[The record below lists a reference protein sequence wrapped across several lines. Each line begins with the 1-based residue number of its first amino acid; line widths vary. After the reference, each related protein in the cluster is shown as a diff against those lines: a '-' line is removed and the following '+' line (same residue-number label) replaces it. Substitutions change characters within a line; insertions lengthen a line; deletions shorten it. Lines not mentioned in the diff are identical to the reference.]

1 MDDPEETFGGDGDAS
16 PAPYEELVS
25 VMAGGLYGELERLVG
40 AHGPSAVSGLLPQV
54 VSVLEALQAAC
65 GQVKDRDQ
73 ALERLRDDRLRLLE
87 QYERERAGRKRA
99 DERFMELEDVMDQ
112 ERKAHSTAV
121 SQLESQS
128 RILDNKARSYADQ
141 VAGLEEQ
148 KSSLLKEISILNQS
162 HTKVVQSYKELR
174 SQKAASAFPGH
185 TSTTSA
191 ENERPKSPPIHV
203 PPHFQS
209 SPSDLKPESP
219 KEHGET
225 NELSHSEKTPQK
237 VAERN
242 VFPLAQE
249 MDIQPEKDASPS
261 QPGFDLEELLSST
274 PELKSDPQMQ
284 SSPLNTTLE
293 RNTVSLFA
301 EVSGLSPDLLTDM
314 DDGADLQG
322 DALETLIAEKTQLQE
337 ERMALD
343 TARRHLINRVE
354 ELSEE
359 RESLRMENE
368 RSLID
373 LRSCQVQLK
382 EAESEILRI
391 RQEIKDSRRSSEEG
405 EVEGGLPRTQRFTRS
420 EMARVVMERNLYKE
434 RLMELQEAVRR
445 TELLRASR
453 EEQAIQMKKSS
464 FWKIF
469 DRLFSPS
476 DAPESNG
483 DSPSPPGRSRLSR
496 NNRRDAGRNAPRFVP
511 RAISPSEADGSPQQK
526 RRELYGEI
534 RSHIW
539 QEHGRAQIHGWSQPP
554 SFQDQTHNLLI
565 VRQELHLWATAAPQ
579 LLREGSVTTDT
590 KKGPDSPAG
599 TTDVPV
605 LAQLRM
611 LEQKDPST
619 KLWCAAAS
627 VGLESRET
635 SQVDPH
641 CSSSSSSQLWVAAGT
656 PSASEVTLF
665 NAPNT
670 NQLLEHFVLPGIYVL
685 SMACVPGLATP
696 VDEKPVAKPEILED
710 PLAPRSD
717 SDEEAREMEAVGTG
731 PTVWIGTQEGCI
743 YIHSAAT
750 DWRRCQGKIRLKDA
764 VHCIVHTQGR
774 VVAALADGSLA
785 IFHRNADRKWELHS
799 PRVVQLGRPRRT
811 IRCIIP
817 VFNRLWCGYGNRI
830 YVLDPRTARIQRYF
844 EVTSHPESHV
854 RHMAAAGGGI
864 WISIRLETKLRL
876 LHAETGQPLQEV
888 ELEPFISR
896 TLGPNSISLAL
907 NISALGAFGKRL
919 WVGTSGGTIISV
931 PFVSE
936 FSESVKTSPSAGIPL
951 CAMEQAQISYHGH
964 RDAVRF
970 FVSVPGHVD
979 PSAAENLKDS
989 HGQET
994 PSKPCSL
1001 VLSGGEG
1008 YINLRIGDNSDKHYG
1023 DLLHP
1028 NPRLRR
1034 AERSHLIVW
1043 QVQG

>member
-1 MDDPEETFGGDGDAS
+1 MDDPEEIFGGDGDAS

-40 AHGPSAVSGLLPQV
+40 AHGPTAVTGLLPQV
-54 VSVLEALQAAC
+54 VSVLEALQEAC
-65 GQVKDRDQ
+65 GQVRDRDQ

-87 QYERERAGRKRA
+87 QYERERAERKRA

-121 SQLESQS
+121 SQLEGQS
-128 RILDNKARSYADQ
+128 RILENKARSYADQ

-148 KSSLLKEISILNQS
+148 KSSLLKEISVLNQT
-162 HTKVVQSYKELR
+162 HAKMVQSYKKLR
-174 SQKAASAFPGH
+174 SQKTASAGPGQ
-185 TSTTSA
+185 TSTSST
-191 ENERPKSPPIHV
+191 EDKRPKPPPVRVSPQ
-203 PPHFQS
+203 FLS
-209 SPSDLKPESP
+209 SPSDLKPPESP
-219 KEHGET
+219 KEHGEM

-237 VAERN
+237 IADRN

-261 QPGFDLEELLSST
+261 QHGFDLDELLSST

-284 SSPLNTTLE
+284 NSPLNTTLE

-322 DALETLIAEKTQLQE
+322 DTLETLIAENTQLQE
-337 ERMALD
+337 ARIALD

-359 RESLRMENE
+359 RESLRMEND

-373 LRSCQVQLK
+373 LRSCQMQLK
-382 EAESEILRI
+382 EAELELLRI
-391 RQEIKDSRRSSEEG
+391 RQEFKESRRSSEEG
-405 EVEGGLPRTQRFTRS
+405 EAEGGLARTQRFTRA

-445 TELLRASR
+445 SELLRASR

-476 DAPESNG
+476 DAPESAVA
-483 DSPSPPGRSRLSR
+483 SPLPPGRSWPSH
-496 NNRRDAGRNAPRFVP
+496 NNHRDSGRNTLRLMP

-534 RSHIW
+534 RSFIW
-539 QEHGRAQIHGWSQPP
+539 QEHGRAQIHGWSQPT
-554 SFQDQTHNLLI
+554 SFQD
-565 VRQELHLWATAAPQ
+565 
-579 LLREGSVTTDT
+579 
-590 KKGPDSPAG
+590 PDSPAG

-605 LAQLRM
+605 LVQLRM

-627 VGLESRET
+627 VGLEPRET
-635 SQVDPH
+635 SQIDNPH

-656 PSASEVTLF
+656 HSASEVTLF
-665 NAPNT
+665 NSPSA
-670 NQLLEHFVLPGIYVL
+670 NQLLEHFVLPGIHVL
-685 SMACVPGLATP
+685 SMACVPGLTAP
-696 VDEKPVAKPEILED
+696 VDEKPVVKPEILED

-743 YIHSAAT
+743 YIHSAVT
-750 DWRRCQGKIRLKDA
+750 DWRHCQGKARLKEA
-764 VHCIVHTQGR
+764 VHCIVHAQGR

-785 IFHRNADRKWELHS
+785 IFHRNADRNWELYS
-799 PRVVQLGRPRRT
+799 PRLVQLGRPRRS

-817 VFNRLWCGYGNRI
+817 VFNWLWCGYGNRI

-844 EVTSHPESHV
+844 EVTSHPKSHV

-864 WISIRLETKLRL
+864 WISVRLETTLRL

-896 TLGPNSISLAL
+896 TFGPSSVSLAL
-907 NISALGAFGKRL
+907 NISALGVFGKRL

-936 FSESVKTSPSAGIPL
+936 FSESPKTSPSAGIPL

-970 FVSVPGHVD
+970 FVSVPGYVD
-979 PSAAENLKDS
+979 PSAAENLKAS
-989 HGQET
+989 HSQEK

-1043 QVQG
+1043 QVQD

>member
-16 PAPYEELVS
+16 PVPYEELVS
-25 VMAGGLYGELERLVG
+25 MMAGGLYGELERLVS
-40 AHGPSAVSGLLPQV
+40 AHGPTAVSGLLPQV
-54 VSVLEALQAAC
+54 VSVLEALQEAC
-65 GQVKDRDQ
+65 GQVRDRDQ

-99 DERFMELEDVMDQ
+99 EERFMELEDVVDQ

-121 SQLESQS
+121 SQLEGQS
-128 RILDNKARSYADQ
+128 RILENKARSYADQ

-162 HTKVVQSYKELR
+162 HTKMVQSYKELR
-174 SQKAASAFPGH
+174 SQKTASTGPGQ
-185 TSTTSA
+185 TSTSSP
-191 ENERPKSPPIHV
+191 EDKRLKSPPIHV
-203 PPHFQS
+203 PPQFLS
-209 SPSDLKPESP
+209 RPSDLKPPESP
-219 KEHGET
+219 KEHGEK

-237 VAERN
+237 IAERN
-242 VFPLAQE
+242 VFPFARE
-249 MDIQPEKDASPS
+249 MDIQPEKDV
-261 QPGFDLEELLSST
+261 EST
-274 PELKSDPQMQ
+274 GC
-284 SSPLNTTLE
+284 PLNTTLE

-301 EVSGLSPDLLTDM
+301 EVSGLSLDLLTDM

-322 DALETLIAEKTQLQE
+322 DTLETMIAENTQLQE
-337 ERMALD
+337 ARIALD

-359 RESLRMENE
+359 RESLRMEKD
-368 RSLID
+368 RSLAD

-382 EAESEILRI
+382 EAELELLRI
-391 RQEIKDSRRSSEEG
+391 QQKFKESRCSSEEREA
-405 EVEGGLPRTQRFTRS
+405 EVGLARTQRFTRA

-434 RLMELQEAVRR
+434 RLMELQETGFPGGTSDSNEEIIILENNGPLA
-445 TELLRASR
+445 LLFPLTILFSLHPG
-453 EEQAIQMKKSS
+453 S
-464 FWKIF
+464 F

-476 DAPESNG
+476 DAPESAVA
-483 DSPSPPGRSRLSR
+483 SPLPPGRSRPSR
-496 NNRRDAGRNAPRFVP
+496 DSGQNTPRFMP

-539 QEHGRAQIHGWSQPP
+539 QEHGRAQIHGWSQPT
-554 SFQDQTHNLLI
+554 SFQD
-565 VRQELHLWATAAPQ
+565 
-579 LLREGSVTTDT
+579 
-590 KKGPDSPAG
+590 PDSPAG
-599 TTDVPV
+599 TTDVPELV
-605 LAQLRM
+605 QLRM

-619 KLWCAAAS
+619 KLWCATAS
-627 VGLESRET
+627 VGLEPQET
-635 SQVDPH
+635 SQIGNPH

-656 PSASEVTLF
+656 HSASEVTLF

-670 NQLLEHFVLPGIYVL
+670 NQLLEHFVLPGIHVL
-685 SMACVPGLATP
+685 SMACVPGQP

-743 YIHSAAT
+743 YIHSTVT
-750 DWRRCQGKIRLKDA
+750 DWRHCQGKARLKEA

-785 IFHRNADRKWELHS
+785 IFHRNA
-799 PRVVQLGRPRRT
+799 
-811 IRCIIP
+811 
-817 VFNRLWCGYGNRI
+817 
-830 YVLDPRTARIQRYF
+830 
-844 EVTSHPESHV
+844 
-854 RHMAAAGGGI
+854 
-864 WISIRLETKLRL
+864 
-876 LHAETGQPLQEV
+876 
-888 ELEPFISR
+888 
-896 TLGPNSISLAL
+896 
-907 NISALGAFGKRL
+907 
-919 WVGTSGGTIISV
+919 
-931 PFVSE
+931 E
-936 FSESVKTSPSAGIPL
+936 FSESTKTSPSAGIPL

-970 FVSVPGHVD
+970 FVSVPGYVD
-979 PSAAENLKDS
+979 PSAAENLKAS
-989 HGQET
+989 HSQEK

-1043 QVQG
+1043 QVQD

>member
-40 AHGPSAVSGLLPQV
+40 AHGPTAVSGLLPQV
-54 VSVLEALQAAC
+54 VSVLEALQEAC
-65 GQVKDRDQ
+65 GQVRDRDQ

-121 SQLESQS
+121 SQLEGQS
-128 RILDNKARSYADQ
+128 RILENKARSYADQ

-162 HTKVVQSYKELR
+162 HTKMVQSYKELR
-174 SQKAASAFPGH
+174 SQKTASAGPGQ
-185 TSTTSA
+185 TSTSSP
-191 ENERPKSPPIHV
+191 EDKRPKPPPFRV
-203 PPHFQS
+203 PPQFLS
-209 SPSDLKPESP
+209 SPTDLKPLESP
-219 KEHGET
+219 KEHGKM

-237 VAERN
+237 IAERN

-261 QPGFDLEELLSST
+261 QHGFDLDELLSST

-284 SSPLNTTLE
+284 NSPLNTTLE

-322 DALETLIAEKTQLQE
+322 DALETLLAENTQLQE
-337 ERMALD
+337 ARIALD

-359 RESLRMENE
+359 RESLRMEND

-373 LRSCQVQLK
+373 LRSCQMQLK
-382 EAESEILRI
+382 EAELELLRI
-391 RQEIKDSRRSSEEG
+391 RQEFKESRRSSEEG
-405 EVEGGLPRTQRFTRS
+405 EAEGGLARTQRFTRA
-420 EMARVVMERNLYKE
+420 EMARVVMERNL
-434 RLMELQEAVRR
+434 
-445 TELLRASR
+445 ASR

-476 DAPESNG
+476 DAPESAVA
-483 DSPSPPGRSRLSR
+483 SPLPPGRSRPSR
-496 NNRRDAGRNAPRFVP
+496 NNHRNSGRNTLRFMP

-539 QEHGRAQIHGWSQPP
+539 QEHGRAQIHGWSQPT
-554 SFQDQTHNLLI
+554 SFQD
-565 VRQELHLWATAAPQ
+565 
-579 LLREGSVTTDT
+579 
-590 KKGPDSPAG
+590 PDSPAG
-599 TTDVPV
+599 TADVPV
-605 LAQLRM
+605 LVQLRM

-627 VGLESRET
+627 VGPEPQET
-635 SQVDPH
+635 SQIGNPH

-656 PSASEVTLF
+656 HSASEVTLF

-670 NQLLEHFVLPGIYVL
+670 NQLLEHFVLPGIHVL
-685 SMACVPGLATP
+685 SMACVPGLTAP
-696 VDEKPVAKPEILED
+696 VDEKPVVKPEILED

-743 YIHSAAT
+743 YIHSTVT
-750 DWRRCQGKIRLKDA
+750 DWRHCQGKACLKEA
-764 VHCIVHTQGR
+764 VHCIVYAQGR

-785 IFHRNADRKWELHS
+785 IFHRNADRNWELYS
-799 PRVVQLGRPRRT
+799 PRLVQLGRPRRS

-817 VFNRLWCGYGNRI
+817 VFNWLWCGYGNRI

-864 WISIRLETKLRL
+864 WISVRLET
-876 LHAETGQPLQEV
+876 
-888 ELEPFISR
+888 
-896 TLGPNSISLAL
+896 TLP
-907 NISALGAFGKRL
+907 LGAFGKRL

-936 FSESVKTSPSAGIPL
+936 FSESTKTSPSAGIPL

-970 FVSVPGHVD
+970 FVSVPGYVD
-979 PSAAENLKDS
+979 PSAAENLKAS
-989 HGQET
+989 HSQEK

-1043 QVQG
+1043 QVQD

>member
-40 AHGPSAVSGLLPQV
+40 AHGPTAVSGLLPQV
-54 VSVLEALQAAC
+54 VSVLEALQEAC

-99 DERFMELEDVMDQ
+99 DERFMELEDMMDQ

-121 SQLESQS
+121 SQLEAQS
-128 RILDNKARSYADQ
+128 RILDSKARSYADQ

-162 HTKVVQSYKELR
+162 HTKMVQSYKELR
-174 SQKAASAFPGH
+174 SQKVALAGPGQ
-185 TSTTSA
+185 TSTSST
-191 ENERPKSPPIHV
+191 EDKRPKPSPVLV
-203 PPHFQS
+203 PPQFLS
-209 SPSDLKPESP
+209 RPSDLKPLESSM
-219 KEHGET
+219 EHGEM

-261 QPGFDLEELLSST
+261 QPGFDLDELLSST

-284 SSPLNTTLE
+284 NRL
-293 RNTVSLFA
+293 SLLPHA
-301 EVSGLSPDLLTDM
+301 WDRKRVSGLSPDLLIDM

-322 DALETLIAEKTQLQE
+322 DALETLIAENTQLQE
-337 ERMALD
+337 ARIALD

-373 LRSCQVQLK
+373 LRSCQMQLK
-382 EAESEILRI
+382 EAELEIIRI
-391 RQEIKDSRRSSEEG
+391 RQEFKESRRSSEEG
-405 EVEGGLPRTQRFTRS
+405 EAEGGLPRTQRFTRA

-445 TELLRASR
+445 AELLRASQ

-469 DRLFSPS
+469 DRLFNPS
-476 DAPESNG
+476 DAPESAVG
-483 DSPSPPGRSRLSR
+483 SPLPAGRSRPSR
-496 NNRRDAGRNAPRFVP
+496 NNQRDSGRKTLRFM
-511 RAISPSEADGSPQQK
+511 SPSEADGSPQQK
-526 RRELYGEI
+526 RRELYSEI

-554 SFQDQTHNLLI
+554 SFQ
-565 VRQELHLWATAAPQ
+565 
-579 LLREGSVTTDT
+579 
-590 KKGPDSPAG
+590 GPDSSAG
-599 TTDVPV
+599 ITDVPV
-605 LAQLRM
+605 LVQLRM

-627 VGLESRET
+627 VGPEPRET
-635 SQVDPH
+635 SQIGNPH
-641 CSSSSSSQLWVAAGT
+641 CSSSGSSQLWVAAGT
-656 PSASEVTLF
+656 HSASEVTLF

-670 NQLLEHFVLPGIYVL
+670 NQLLEHFVLPGIHIL
-685 SMACVPGLATP
+685 SMACVPGLTAP
-696 VDEKPVAKPEILED
+696 VDETPVIKPEILED
-710 PLAPRSD
+710 PLAPRTD

-743 YIHSAAT
+743 YIHSTET
-750 DWRRCQGKIRLKDA
+750 DWRHCQGKIRLKEA

-785 IFHRNADRKWELHS
+785 IFHRNADRNWELHA
-799 PRVVQLGRPRRT
+799 PRLVQLGRPRRS
-811 IRCIIP
+811 IRCMIP
-817 VFNRLWCGYGNRI
+817 VFNWLWCGYGNRI

-864 WISIRLETKLRL
+864 WISVRLETTLRL

-896 TLGPNSISLAL
+896 TFGPSSVSLAL

-970 FVSVPGHVD
+970 FVSVPGYVD
-979 PSAAENLKDS
+979 PSAAENLRDS
-989 HGQET
+989 HSQEK
-994 PSKPCSL
+994 PSKLCSL

>member
-40 AHGPSAVSGLLPQV
+40 AHGPAAVSGLLPQV
-54 VSVLEALQAAC
+54 VSVLEALQEAC
-65 GQVKDRDQ
+65 GQVRDRDQ

-87 QYERERAGRKRA
+87 QYERERAGRKQA
-99 DERFMELEDVMDQ
+99 DERVMELEDVMDQ
-112 ERKAHSTAV
+112 EHKAHSMAV
-121 SQLESQS
+121 RQLEGQS
-128 RILDNKARSYADQ
+128 RALEGKARSYADQ
-141 VAGLEEQ
+141 VASLEEQ
-148 KSSLLKEISILNQS
+148 KSSLLKELSILSQS
-162 HTKVVQSYKELR
+162 HAKMVQSYKELR
-174 SQKAASAFPGH
+174 SQRVASTGPGQTGSASAEEKRLMSPPVRVPLQLL
-185 TSTTSA
+185 TSTSDF
-191 ENERPKSPPIHV
+191 RP
-203 PPHFQS
+203 
-209 SPSDLKPESP
+209 PESP
-219 KEHGET
+219 VEHGEM
-225 NELSHSEKTPQK
+225 NELAHSEKTPQK

-242 VFPLAQE
+242 AFSLAQE
-249 MDIQPEKDASPS
+249 MDIQPEKGASPS
-261 QPGFDLEELLSST
+261 QHCFDLDDLLSST
-274 PELKSDPQMQ
+274 PELRSDPQRQ

-301 EVSGLSPDLLTDM
+301 EVSGLSPELLTDM

-322 DALETLIAEKTQLQE
+322 DAFETLIAENAQLQE
-337 ERMALD
+337 ARITLD
-343 TARRHLINRVE
+343 TARRHLIDRVE

-359 RESLRMENE
+359 RESLRMEHE
-368 RSLID
+368 RSLAD
-373 LRSCQVQLK
+373 LRCCQAQLK
-382 EAESEILRI
+382 EAELELLRI
-391 RQEIKDSRRSSEEG
+391 RQEFKESRRSSEDG
-405 EVEGGLPRTQRFTRS
+405 EAEGGMSRTQRFTRA

-445 TELLRASR
+445 TELLKASR

-476 DAPESNG
+476 DSPESTVASPPLPG
-483 DSPSPPGRSRLSR
+483 RAWPSPSSS
-496 NNRRDAGRNAPRFVP
+496 NRRDSGRNTLRSIP
-511 RAISPSEADGSPQQK
+511 RATSPTEADGSPQQK
-526 RRELYGEI
+526 RRELYCEI

-554 SFQDQTHNLLI
+554 SLQGH
-565 VRQELHLWATAAPQ
+565 ELPSGTA
-579 LLREGSVTTDT
+579 
-590 KKGPDSPAG
+590 
-599 TTDVPV
+599 DVPV

-611 LEQKDPST
+611 LDQKDPST

-627 VGLESRET
+627 VGVEPRET
-635 SQVDPH
+635 PQGNPH
-641 CSSSSSSQLWVAAGT
+641 CCSTGSSQLWVAAGT
-656 PSASEVTLF
+656 HSASEVTLF
-665 NAPNT
+665 DAPNT
-670 NQLLEHFVLPGIYVL
+670 NQLLEHFVLPGIHVL
-685 SMACVPGLATP
+685 CIACVPGLTVSVGENP
-696 VDEKPVAKPEILED
+696 VVEPEILED
-710 PLAPRSD
+710 HLAPRSD
-717 SDEEAREMEAVGTG
+717 SHEEAREMEAVGTE

-743 YIHSAAT
+743 YIHCAVT
-750 DWRRCQGKIRLKDA
+750 DWRRCQGKACLKES

-774 VVAALADGSLA
+774 VVAALASGSLA
-785 IFHRNADRKWELHS
+785 IFRRNADQNWDLHS
-799 PRVVQLGRPRRT
+799 PRLVELGRPRRS
-811 IRCIIP
+811 IRCTLP
-817 VFNRLWCGYGNRI
+817 VLNWLWCGYGNRI

-864 WISIRLETKLRL
+864 WVSVRLETTLRL

-896 TLGPNSISLAL
+896 VLGPSSVSLAL
-907 NISALGAFGKRL
+907 NISALSAFGKRL

-936 FSESVKTSPSAGIPL
+936 FSESLKTSASAGIPY

-970 FVSVPGHVD
+970 FISVPGCVD
-979 PSAAENLKDS
+979 PPASENLKDS
-989 HGQET
+989 HSQEE

-1008 YINLRIGDNSDKHYG
+1008 YINLRIGDNTDKHYG

-1043 QVQG
+1043 QVQA

>member
-1 MDDPEETFGGDGDAS
+1 MDDPEETFGGDGDAN

-40 AHGPSAVSGLLPQV
+40 AHGPTAVSGLLPQV
-54 VSVLEALQAAC
+54 VSVLEALQEAF
-65 GQVKDRDQ
+65 GQVRDRDQ

-121 SQLESQS
+121 SQLEGQS
-128 RILDNKARSYADQ
+128 RILESKARSYADQ

-162 HTKVVQSYKELR
+162 YTKMVQNCKELR
-174 SQKAASAFPGH
+174 SQKVASAGPGH
-185 TSTTSA
+185 TSSSSI
-191 ENERPKSPPIHV
+191 EEKRPKPPPV
-203 PPHFQS
+203 RVRMPLQFQS
-209 SPSDLKPESP
+209 SPSDLKPP
-219 KEHGET
+219 KSSVEYGEM
-225 NELSHSEKTPQK
+225 NELSHPEKMPQK

-242 VFPLAQE
+242 AFPLAQE
-249 MDIQPEKDASPS
+249 MDVQPEKEASPS
-261 QPGFDLEELLSST
+261 QDGFDLDELLSST
-274 PELKSDPQMQ
+274 PELKSDPQIQ
-284 SSPLNTTLE
+284 NSPLNTTLE
-293 RNTVSLFA
+293 RNMVSLFA

-322 DALETLIAEKTQLQE
+322 DALETLLAENAQLQE
-337 ERMALD
+337 ARTALD

-359 RESLRMENE
+359 RESLRMENG
-368 RSLID
+368 RSLTD
-373 LRSCQVQLK
+373 LRSCQMKLK
-382 EAESEILRI
+382 EAELELLRI
-391 RQEIKDSRRSSEEG
+391 RQEFKESRRSSEEG
-405 EVEGGLPRTQRFTRS
+405 EAEGALSQTQRFTRA

-445 TELLRASR
+445 AELLRASR

-476 DAPESNG
+476 DALESAVA
-483 DSPSPPGRSRLSR
+483 SPLPPGRSRPSR
-496 NNRRDAGRNAPRFVP
+496 NSQRDSGRNTLRFIP

-526 RRELYGEI
+526 RQELYGEI

-554 SFQDQTHNLLI
+554 SFQ
-565 VRQELHLWATAAPQ
+565 
-579 LLREGSVTTDT
+579 
-590 KKGPDSPAG
+590 GPDPPAG
-599 TTDVPV
+599 ITQVPV
-605 LAQLRM
+605 LVQLRM

-627 VGLESRET
+627 VGPEPRET
-635 SQVDPH
+635 PQIDTPH
-641 CSSSSSSQLWVAAGT
+641 GSSSGSSQLWVAAGT
-656 PSASEVTLF
+656 HSASEVTLF

-670 NQLLEHFVLPGIYVL
+670 NQLLEHFVLPGIHIL
-685 SMACVPGLATP
+685 SMACVPGLAAL
-696 VDEKPVAKPEILED
+696 VGEKPLVGPEILED

-717 SDEEAREMEAVGTG
+717 SDEEAREMEAVGRE

-743 YIHSAAT
+743 YIHSAVT
-750 DWRRCQGKIRLKDA
+750 DWRHCQGKARLKEA
-764 VHCIVHTQGR
+764 IHCIVHTQCR

-785 IFHRNADRKWELHS
+785 IFHRNADRNWDLHS
-799 PRVVQLGRPRRT
+799 PRLVELGRPRRS

-817 VFNRLWCGYGNRI
+817 VFNWLWCGYGNRI
-830 YVLDPRTARIQRYF
+830 YLLDPRTARIQRYF

-854 RHMAAAGGGI
+854 RHMAAASGGI
-864 WISIRLETKLRL
+864 WVSVRLETTLRL

-896 TLGPNSISLAL
+896 TFGPSSVSLAL

-919 WVGTSGGTIISV
+919 WVGTSGGTIISM

-936 FSESVKTSPSAGIPL
+936 FSKSLKTSPSSAIPY

-970 FVSVPGHVD
+970 FVSVPGYVD
-979 PSAAENLKDS
+979 PSAAENLKES
-989 HGQET
+989 HSQEKL
-994 PSKPCSL
+994 SKPCSL

-1043 QVQG
+1043 QVQD

>member
-1 MDDPEETFGGDGDAS
+1 MDDPEETFGGDGDGS

-40 AHGPSAVSGLLPQV
+40 AHGPTAVSGLLPQV
-54 VSVLEALQAAC
+54 VSVLEALQEAC

-99 DERFMELEDVMDQ
+99 DERFMELEDMMDQ

-121 SQLESQS
+121 SQLEGQS
-128 RILDNKARSYADQ
+128 RILDSKARSYADQ

-148 KSSLLKEISILNQS
+148 KTSLLKEISILNQS
-162 HTKVVQSYKELR
+162 HTKMVQSYKELR
-174 SQKAASAFPGH
+174 SQKAASAGPGQ
-185 TSTTSA
+185 TTTSST
-191 ENERPKSPPIHV
+191 ENKRLKPPPLRV
-203 PPHFQS
+203 PPEFLS
-209 SPSDLKPESP
+209 SPSDLKPPETSM
-219 KEHGET
+219 EHGEM

-242 VFPLAQE
+242 AFPLAQE
-249 MDIQPEKDASPS
+249 IQPEKD
-261 QPGFDLEELLSST
+261 
-274 PELKSDPQMQ
+274 
-284 SSPLNTTLE
+284 
-293 RNTVSLFA
+293 
-301 EVSGLSPDLLTDM
+301 VSGLSPDLLTDM

-322 DALETLIAEKTQLQE
+322 DALETLLAENTQLQE
-337 ERMALD
+337 ARIALD

-373 LRSCQVQLK
+373 LRSCQMQLK
-382 EAESEILRI
+382 EAELEILRI
-391 RQEIKDSRRSSEEG
+391 RQELKESRRSSEEG
-405 EVEGGLPRTQRFTRS
+405 EGEGGLPRTQRFTRA

-469 DRLFSPS
+469 DRLFNPS
-476 DAPESNG
+476 DAPESAMA
-483 DSPSPPGRSRLSR
+483 SPLPAGRSRPSR
-496 NNRRDAGRNAPRFVP
+496 NNQRDPGRKTLRFMP

-554 SFQDQTHNLLI
+554 SFQD
-565 VRQELHLWATAAPQ
+565 
-579 LLREGSVTTDT
+579 
-590 KKGPDSPAG
+590 PDSPAG

-605 LAQLRM
+605 LVQLRM

-627 VGLESRET
+627 VGPEPRET
-635 SQVDPH
+635 SQIGNPH
-641 CSSSSSSQLWVAAGT
+641 CSSSGSSQLWVAAGT
-656 PSASEVTLF
+656 HSASEVILF

-670 NQLLEHFVLPGIYVL
+670 NQLLEHFVLPGIHVL
-685 SMACVPGLATP
+685 SMACVPGLTAP
-696 VDEKPVAKPEILED
+696 VDEKPVVQPEILED

-743 YIHSAAT
+743 YIHSSVT
-750 DWRRCQGKIRLKDA
+750 DWRHCQGKIRLKEA

-785 IFHRNADRKWELHS
+785 IFHRNADRNWELHA
-799 PRVVQLGRPRRT
+799 PRLVQLGRPRRS

-817 VFNRLWCGYGNRI
+817 VFNWLWCGYGNRI

-864 WISIRLETKLRL
+864 WISVRLETTLRL

-896 TLGPNSISLAL
+896 TFGPSSVSLAL

-970 FVSVPGHVD
+970 FVSASGYVD
-979 PSAAENLKDS
+979 PSSAENFKDLHS
-989 HGQET
+989 QEK

-1043 QVQG
+1043 QVQD